1 MAVKGNFF
9 AEKREWS
16 KLKDQILDHYLAPY
30 LAKIT
35 MRGAPTRI
43 ADCFAGKG
51 AFDDGSEGS
60 PLIIARRVAEAR
72 ALPYPHNP
80 DVKAVFIEKK
90 YAVELVINLS
100 GKTGCEVISGEYEA
114 WVKQFRAE
122 PKDRNY
128 FLYVDPYGVKSL
140 DFGHFAGLRDV
151 GFSSMELLINLNTT
165 GFLREGGRLL
175 KLDREVPDW
184 ADDLDYEED
193 GLNTT
198 ARMNDIAGGEYWQEI
213 LARYQAGSIDF
224 HEAEAAFTDAYME
237 KMHGL
242 FTYALNVPIM
252 ERSHHMPKYRLVFA
266 TDHHA
271 GFFLMAGEMTKAWR
285 TLLANERAG
294 QLYLFDDA
302 QDKGSSIQ
310 DRIKAEIS
318 TPLELRELLTR
329 LIRKH
334 SIGHSPA
341 EYSNAI
347 KEGEGTLFAVTRDP
361 ALTKTGKAS
370 RTMDYDDAEIMV
382 GIGTGFS
389 VVPPRATQLEL
400 L

>member
-1 MAVKGNFF
+1 MAPRNNFF

-35 MRGAPTRI
+35 MKGSPTRI

-60 PLIIARRVAEAR
+60 PLIIARRVSEAR
-72 ALPYPHNP
+72 ALPQPHNP

-90 YAVELVINLS
+90 YAVELVINLAD
-100 GKTGCEVISGEYEA
+100 KPGCEVISGEYEV
-114 WVKQFRAE
+114 WVKQFRAG

-128 FLYVDPYGVKSL
+128 FFYVAPYGVKSL

-151 GFSSMELLINLNTT
+151 GFRSMELLINLNTT
-165 GFLREGGRLL
+165 GFLREGCRLL
-175 KLDREVPDW
+175 KLDCEVPDW

-198 ARMNDIAGGEYWQEI
+198 ARMNDIAGGNYWQEI
-213 LARYQAGSIDF
+213 LARYQTGAIDF
-224 HEAEAAFTDAYME
+224 HGAEAAFADSYLE
-237 KMHGL
+237 EMHGL
-242 FTYALNVPIM
+242 FAYALNIPIM

-285 TLLANERAG
+285 ALLANERAG

-347 KEGEGTLFAVTRDP
+347 KKGEGTLFAVTREP
-361 ALTKTGKAS
+361 AMTKTGQPS
-370 RTMDYDDAEIMV
+370 RSMNFETSKITV
-382 GIGTGFS
+382 GVGTGSFHVS
-389 VVPPRATQLEL
+389 PRVIQPDL